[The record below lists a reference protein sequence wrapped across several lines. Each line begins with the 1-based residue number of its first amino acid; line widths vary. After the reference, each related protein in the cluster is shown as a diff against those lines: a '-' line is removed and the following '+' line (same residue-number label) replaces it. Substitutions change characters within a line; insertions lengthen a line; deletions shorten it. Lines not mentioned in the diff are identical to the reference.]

1 MWTSGSTASAASG
14 HRASTPWRPRLRA
27 VNDNA
32 GIKGGQML
40 KVDVDHQINA
50 VRRQVGTKTIETGQA
65 DVVTISQAYDTD
77 VADLWDA
84 VTSGERIPRW
94 FLPISGDLEVG
105 GTYQLEGH
113 ACGTVLTCDPPKNF
127 TATWESGGKVSWID
141 VTVSSDGPDRARLVL
156 EHIMPVVDDEI
167 WRQFG
172 PGAVG
177 MGWDSMLL
185 GLALHVATGET
196 IDPSFGQQW
205 TGTDDGRRFL
215 TLSGEQWYAA
225 GVAFGVDPEAARGM
239 ADRCLAAYLGE
250 EQN

>member
-1 MWTSGSTASAASG
+1 M
-14 HRASTPWRPRLRA
+14 
-27 VNDNA
+27 
-32 GIKGGQML
+32 IEI
-40 KVDVDHQINA
+40 DVDHQIKA
-50 VRRQVGTKTIETGQA
+50 VHRNLGARTIEAGEA
-65 DVVTISQAYDTD
+65 HVVTVSQSYDTD
-77 VADLWDA
+77 QADLWDA
-84 VTSGERIPRW
+84 VTNIERIPRW
-94 FLPISGDLEVG
+94 FLPISGDLTVG
-105 GTYQLEGH
+105 GSYQLEGQ
-113 ACGTVLTCDPPKNF
+113 AGGTVQTCDPPKNF
-127 TATWESGGKVSWID
+127 TATWEFGGKVSWID
-141 VTVSSDGPDRARLVL
+141 VTISSDGPDRARLIL

-185 GLALHVATGET
+185 GLALHLATGET

-205 TGTDDGRRFL
+205 MGTDDGRRFL